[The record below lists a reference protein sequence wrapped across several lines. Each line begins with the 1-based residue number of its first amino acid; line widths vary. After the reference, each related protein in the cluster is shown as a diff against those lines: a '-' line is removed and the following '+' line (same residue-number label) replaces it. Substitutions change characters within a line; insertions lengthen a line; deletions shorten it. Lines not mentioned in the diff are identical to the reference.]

1 MFKINGFT
9 MVKRLSFVM
18 ILMFSFVMAVCAKD
32 NDAGLNYDIEGAG
45 TATQGS
51 YMVKVTV
58 ITKDKKISDDVIARC
73 AVHGVL
79 FKGFSNKEL
88 RQNQRPL
95 AGSAMVEAQHADFF
109 KDFFKEDGI
118 AKNYVSIVNGS
129 RQVTKS
135 GKKYRVSS
143 VVTVNKEQLHSDLE
157 KAGIIKG
164 LNTGF

>member
-1 MFKINGFT
+1 
-9 MVKRLSFVM
+9 
-18 ILMFSFVMAVCAKD
+18 
-32 NDAGLNYDIEGAG
+32 
-45 TATQGS
+45 
-51 YMVKVTV
+51 
-58 ITKDKKISDDVIARC
+58 
-73 AVHGVL
+73 
-79 FKGFSNKEL
+79 
-88 RQNQRPL
+88 
-95 AGSAMVEAQHADFF
+95 MVEAQHADFF